1 MKRLGTILCLSLI
14 IVLLATSVSFASG
27 LTLVSSF
34 PEEGNSALTPQNVA
48 IKLVFSEKISDPASI
63 KANAGLFS
71 IVDENGKPVKF
82 EPLYNEEKISQ

>member
-48 IKLVFSEKISDPASI
+48 IKLVFSEK
-63 KANAGLFS
+63 
-71 IVDENGKPVKF
+71 
-82 EPLYNEEKISQ
+82 